1 MLNDLRL
8 AARTLGRAR
17 GFTAVALLSLA
28 VGLGATTTVFSL
40 VDALAFRP
48 LPFPHA
54 ERLVDV
60 HEASATRLCAGCGVG
75 TSWEG
80 FADWR
85 RGTTAFEAMAA
96 YVEQP
101 FVLAPRTGARGARV
115 PAAGGAD
122 EAAAERVTGAA
133 ASAELFALLGVRAAL
148 GRLYAADEE
157 RPAAERVVVL
167 GHDLWRR
174 RFGGDSGV
182 VGRVVPLNGVAHT
195 VVGVLPPRF

>member
-8 AARTLGRAR
+8 GIRSLGRAR

-60 HEASATRLCAGCGVG
+60 HEASATRLCAECGVG

-80 FADWR
+80 FTDWR
-85 RGTTAFEAMAA
+85 RDATAFDAMAA

-101 FVLAPRTGARGARV
+101 FVLAPRTRARTVER
-115 PAAGGAD
+115 
-122 EAAAERVTGAA
+122 EAERVTGAA

-148 GRLYAADEE
+148 GRLYAANEE
-157 RPAAERVVVL
+157 RPAAE
-167 GHDLWRR
+167 
-174 RFGGDSGV
+174 
-182 VGRVVPLNGVAHT
+182 
-195 VVGVLPPRF
+195 